1 MTNSGAGNIAN
12 HIGSTHSNESGSI
25 HREASGG
32 ASSRASAG
40 WVKLF
45 EQGNAEMKTELGGK
59 GANLAEMTNA
69 GLPVPPGFT
78 ITTEACRAYYAA
90 GAALPEGLME
100 EARAALAELE
110 GRLGKTFGDAG
121 QPLLVSVR
129 SGSVTSMP
137 GMMDTILNVGL
148 NDDTVRGVAEATGNG
163 RFAYDCYRRLIQMF
177 GNVVFGIEPIRFEK
191 LLHEMKRQTGA
202 EHDRDVGEDGWI
214 MLVEQYKALIAKS
227 GKPFP
232 QSVGEQLTLAV
243 EAVFRSWNN
252 HRAKVY
258 RKVNR
263 IPDEQGT
270 AVNIQAMVFG
280 NKGDDCG
287 TGVVFTRNPSTGEKS
302 LFGEYL
308 TNAQG
313 EDVVAGVR
321 TPLPIAELE
330 QQMPDVYAS
339 LKQTAERLER
349 HYRDMQDIEFTVE
362 HGKLY
367 LLQTRGGKRSAQ
379 AAMKISADLV
389 DEGVLTREEAIV
401 RIEIGHLDQLLHPAI
416 PADASLDVIATGLP
430 ASPGAA
436 TGEAVFDADRAE
448 EWARSGRR
456 VILIRSETTP
466 EDIHGVL
473 AAEGVLTSRGGM
485 TSHAAVVARGMGK
498 PCVCGCEE
506 ARIDFEARELRAGS
520 VVIRE
525 GEAISIDGSTGRVIR
540 GEVPLRAGEMSA
552 ELVRL
557 LGWADEIRSLR
568 VAANADNP
576 VDAAKAREFG
586 AEGIG
591 LCRTEHMFLAADRLP
606 AVREMILA
614 ESKEEREIALAKLL
628 PMQQDDFEG
637 MFRAMD
643 GLPVTIRLLDPPLH
657 EFLPNADELR
667 QRIAELTAAAAD
679 AEPDGSDRRA
689 QLTELETMLR
699 KVRSLHEANP
709 MLGQRG
715 CRLGVLFP
723 EIYDMQTEAV
733 FRAALVCI
741 GEGVRVVPE
750 VMVPLVGH
758 VNELRFL
765 RERIERT
772 AAAILGDRAGECP
785 YKVGT
790 MIEVPRAAL
799 TAAQIAE
806 CADFFSFGTNDL
818 TQMTYGCSRDDAE
831 GKFLTHYVEHKL
843 LPHNP
848 FQTLDQDG
856 VGQLIEWALR
866 QGKAVRG
873 NLKTG
878 VCGEH
883 GGDPQSIFFCHA
895 AGLDYVSCSPYR
907 IPLARIAAAQARIA
921 LGPVR
926 AEEAHGREPTLAV
939 QEASPA

>member
-1 MTNSGAGNIAN
+1 MSNGSGASNDGMIGANTNGGN
-12 HIGSTHSNESGSI
+12 
-25 HREASGG
+25 
-32 ASSRASAG
+32 
-40 WVKLF
+40 WVKSF
-45 EQGNAEMKTELGGK
+45 EQGNAGMKADLGGK

-78 ITTEACRAYYAA
+78 ITTQACRAYYASGA
-90 GAALPEGLME
+90 RMPDGLVPEVEAAL
-100 EARAALAELE
+100 RELE
-110 GRLGKTFGDAG
+110 TKQQKVFGDAAR
-121 QPLLVSVR
+121 PLLVSVR

-137 GMMDTILNVGL
+137 GMMDTILNVGM
-148 NDDTVRGVAEATGNG
+148 NDETVRGVAAATGNG

-177 GNVVFGIEPIRFEK
+177 GNVVFNIEPIRFEK
-191 LLHEMKRQTGA
+191 LLHELKHKVGA
-202 EHDRDVGEDGWI
+202 EQDRDVQAEGWI
-214 MLVEQYKALIAKS
+214 ELVETYKELIVKTC

-232 QSVGEQLTLAV
+232 QSVDEQLWLAV
-243 EAVFRSWNN
+243 DAVFRSWNN
-252 HRAKVY
+252 ARAKVY

-270 AVNIQAMVFG
+270 AVNVQAMVFG

-287 TGVVFTRNPSTGEKS
+287 TGVVFTRNPSTGENA

-321 TPLPIAELE
+321 TPLPIAELDKE
-330 QQMPDVYAS
+330 MPDVYAS
-339 LKQTAERLER
+339 LKQMAERLEL

-379 AAMKISADLV
+379 AAMKICADLV
-389 DEGVLTREEAIV
+389 GEGLLTKEEAIS

-416 PADASLDVIATGLP
+416 PADAKLDVVATGLP

-436 TGEAVFDADRAE
+436 TGEAVFDADTAE
-448 EWARSGRR
+448 ERVRAGRR
-456 VILIRSETTP
+456 VILIRAETTP

-506 ARIDFEARELRAGS
+506 LRIDMEAREMRAGE
-520 VVIRE
+520 VVIRD
-525 GEAISIDGSTGRVIR
+525 GDAVSIDGSSGRVIL
-540 GEVPLRAGEMSA
+540 GEVPLRSAEMSA
-552 ELVRL
+552 ELLQL
-557 LGWADEIRSLR
+557 LGWADEIRTLG

-576 VDAAKAREFG
+576 ADAAKAREFG

-591 LCRTEHMFLAADRLP
+591 LCRTEHMFLAPDRLP

-614 ESKEEREIALAKLL
+614 ETKQEREIALAKLL

-657 EFLPNADELR
+657 EFLPNAEELR
-667 QRIAELTAAAAD
+667 QRTAELAAEIGAGG
-679 AEPDGSDRRA
+679 ESTGERRA
-689 QLTELETMLR
+689 QLAGLEAMLR

-733 FRAALVCI
+733 FRAALICI
-741 GEGVRVVPE
+741 RDGVKVVPE
-750 VMVPLVGH
+750 IMVPLVGH
-758 VNELRFL
+758 VNELRFV

-772 AAAILGDRAGECP
+772 AERILGDQADSCR

-799 TAAQIAE
+799 TADQIAE

-831 GKFLTHYVEHKL
+831 GKFLSHYVDHKL
-843 LPHNP
+843 LPDNP
-848 FQTLDQDG
+848 FQTLDRDG

-866 QGKAVRG
+866 QGKSVRG
-873 NLKTG
+873 DLKTG

-883 GGDPQSIFFCHA
+883 GGDPKSIFFCHA

-921 LGPVR
+921 LGPVSGPNAAKR
-926 AEEAHGREPTLAV
+926 EAVLAGT
-939 QEASPA
+939 EA

>member
-1 MTNSGAGNIAN
+1 MTDR
-12 HIGSTHSNESGSI
+12 TSI
-25 HREASGG
+25 SSPIEASGKDNGPQAG
-32 ASSRASAG
+32 AGRNGQSGAG
-40 WVKLF
+40 WVKHF
-45 EQGNAEMKTELGGK
+45 EQGNAGMKAELGGK

-78 ITTEACRAYYAA
+78 ITTEACRAYYASGA
-90 GAALPEGLME
+90 RLPDGLLEETAAAL
-100 EARAALAELE
+100 RELE
-110 GRLGKTFGDAG
+110 GKLGKSFGDAAR
-121 QPLLVSVR
+121 PLLVSVR

-148 NDDTVRGVAEATGNG
+148 NDETVRGVAAATGNG

-177 GNVVFGIEPIRFEK
+177 GNVVFGVEPLRFEK
-191 LLHEMKRQTGA
+191 LLHEMKRATGA
-202 EHDRDVGEDGWI
+202 ESDRDVSEEGWI
-214 MLVEQYKALIAKS
+214 GLIGQYKELLAKA

-252 HRAKVY
+252 QRAKVY

-287 TGVVFTRNPSTGEKS
+287 TGVVFTRNPSTGEKT

-321 TPLPIAELE
+321 TPLPIADLKRD
-330 QQMPDVYAS
+330 MPDVYAS
-339 LKQTAERLER
+339 LKHTAERLER

-389 DEGVLTREEAIV
+389 DEGVLTREEAIA

-416 PADASLDVIATGLP
+416 PADAKLDVIAAGLP

-448 EWARSGRR
+448 EWARAGRR
-456 VILIRSETTP
+456 VILIRAETTP

-506 ARIDFEARELRAGS
+506 ARIDFEARELRAGGA
-520 VVIRE
+520 VIRE
-525 GEAISIDGSTGRVIR
+525 GDAVSIDGSTGRVIR
-540 GEVPLRAGEMSA
+540 GEVPLRAAEMSA

-576 VDAAKAREFG
+576 ADAAKAREFG

-591 LCRTEHMFLAADRLP
+591 LCRTEHMFLAPDRLP

-614 ESKEEREIALAKLL
+614 ETGQERASALAKLL
-628 PMQQDDFEG
+628 PMQQGDFEG

-667 QRIAELTAAAAD
+667 QRVAELTGELAAD
-679 AEPDGSDRRA
+679 PDAGGERRA
-689 QLTELETMLR
+689 QLAALEAMLR

-733 FRAALVCI
+733 FRAALTCMN
-741 GEGVRVVPE
+741 EGVAVLPE

-765 RERIERT
+765 RARIERT
-772 AAAILGDRAGECP
+772 AAEVLGERAAQCR

-799 TAAQIAE
+799 TAGQIAE

-831 GKFLTHYVEHKL
+831 GKFLSHYVDHKL

-848 FQTLDQDG
+848 FQTLDRDG

-866 QGKAVRG
+866 QGKAVRPA
-873 NLKTG
+873 LKTG

-907 IPLARIAAAQARIA
+907 LPLARIAAAQARIA
-921 LGPVR
+921 LGPAVKQAAAADR
-926 AEEAHGREPTLAV
+926 EAALA
-939 QEASPA
+939 

>member
-1 MTNSGAGNIAN
+1 MSHTNGTSSNN
-12 HIGSTHSNESGSI
+12 GSSN
-25 HREASGG
+25 
-32 ASSRASAG
+32 
-40 WVKLF
+40 WVKSF
-45 EQGNAEMKTELGGK
+45 EQGNAGMKAELGGK

-78 ITTEACRAYYAA
+78 ITTHTCRAYYAA
-90 GAALPEGLME
+90 GEKLPEGLAGE
-100 EARAALAELE
+100 VEHAIRDLE
-110 GRLGKTFGDAG
+110 RKQNKAFGDAAR
-121 QPLLVSVR
+121 PLLVSVR

-148 NDDTVRGVAEATGNG
+148 NDETVKGVAEATGNA
-163 RFAYDCYRRLIQMF
+163 RFAFDCYRRLIQMF

-191 LLHEMKRQTGA
+191 LLHEMKHRKGTENDSDVTG
-202 EHDRDVGEDGWI
+202 ESWME
-214 MLVEQYKALIAKS
+214 LVEQYKELIVKTR

-232 QSVGEQLTLAV
+232 QSVDEQLWLAV

-252 HRAKVY
+252 PRAKVY

-287 TGVVFTRNPSTGEKS
+287 TGVVFTRNPSTGENE

-321 TPLPIAELE
+321 TPLPIAELAKD
-330 QQMPDVYAS
+330 MPEVYAS

-379 AAMKISADLV
+379 AAMKISVDLV
-389 DEGVLTREEAIV
+389 DEGTITRNEAV
-401 RIEIGHLDQLLHPAI
+401 SRIEFGHLDQLLHPAI
-416 PADASLDVIATGLP
+416 PADAVLDVIATGLP

-436 TGEAVFDADRAE
+436 SGVAVFDADRAD
-448 EWARSGRR
+448 EWARAGRK
-456 VILIRSETTP
+456 VILIRAETTP

-506 ARIDFEARELRAGS
+506 ARIDLEENVMRTGNS
-520 VVIRE
+520 VIHE
-525 GEAISIDGSTGRVIR
+525 GDEVSIDGSTGRVIR
-540 GEVPLRAGEMSA
+540 GVVPLRAAEMSA
-552 ELVRL
+552 ELIRL
-557 LGWADEIRSLR
+557 LDWADEIRTLR

-576 VDAAKAREFG
+576 TDAAKAREFG

-591 LCRTEHMFLAADRLP
+591 LCRTEHMFLAPDRLP
-606 AVREMILA
+606 AVREMIMA
-614 ESKEEREIALAKLL
+614 ETTEEREIALAKLL
-628 PMQQDDFEG
+628 PMQQADFEG

-643 GLPVTIRLLDPPLH
+643 GFPVTIRLLDPPLH
-657 EFLPNADELR
+657 EFLPNADELK
-667 QRIAELTAAAAD
+667 QRLAELIAEVGTNGEEAS
-679 AEPDGSDRRA
+679 EKERERRA
-689 QLTELETMLR
+689 EITELETMLR

-715 CRLGVLFP
+715 CRLGVLYP
-723 EIYDMQTEAV
+723 EIYDMQSEAV
-733 FRAALVCI
+733 FRAANVCI
-741 GEGVRVVPE
+741 QEGVNVIPE
-750 VMVPLVGH
+750 IMVPLIGH

-765 RERIERT
+765 RERIEQT
-772 AAAILGDRAGECP
+772 AGRVLGDDAGRCA

-799 TAAQIAE
+799 TAGQIAE
-806 CADFFSFGTNDL
+806 YADFFSFGTNDL

-831 GKFLTHYVEHKL
+831 GKFLSHYVDHKL
-843 LPHNP
+843 LPANP
-848 FQTLDQDG
+848 FQTLDREG
-856 VGQLIEWALR
+856 VGQLIEWAL
-866 QGKAVRG
+866 QHGKATRRS
-873 NLKTG
+873 LKTG

-883 GGDPQSIFFCHA
+883 GGDPESIFYCHA
-895 AGLDYVSCSPYR
+895 IGLDYVSCSPYR
-907 IPLARIAAAQARIA
+907 IPLARIASAQARIA
-921 LGPVR
+921 VGPVGEETA
-926 AEEAHGREPTLAV
+926 AEREPV
-939 QEASPA
+939 MASNQA

>member
-1 MTNSGAGNIAN
+1 MIDGMENSGSKASNDQTGNDRAYATARPR
-12 HIGSTHSNESGSI
+12 GSE
-25 HREASGG
+25 
-32 ASSRASAG
+32 
-40 WVKLF
+40 WVKSF
-45 EQGNAEMKTELGGK
+45 EQGNASMKAELGGK

-78 ITTEACRAYYAA
+78 ITTHACRAYYAA
-90 GAALPEGLME
+90 GQTMPEGLAYE
-100 EARAALAELE
+100 VRDALRELE
-110 GRLGKTFGDAG
+110 RKQQKAFGDPAR
-121 QPLLVSVR
+121 PLLVSVR

-148 NDDTVRGVAEATGNG
+148 NDETVRGVASATGDG

-177 GNVVFGIEPIRFEK
+177 GNVVFDIEPIRFEK
-191 LLHEMKRQTGA
+191 LLHELKRKLGTDQDQDVPA
-202 EHDRDVGEDGWI
+202 ESWEE
-214 MLVEQYKALIAKS
+214 LAEQYKALIVKS
-227 GKPFP
+227 SGRPFP
-232 QSVGEQLTLAV
+232 QSVDEQLWLAID
-243 EAVFRSWNN
+243 AVFRSWNN
-252 HRAKVY
+252 ARAKVY

-287 TGVVFTRNPSTGEKS
+287 TGVVFTRNPSTGENV

-321 TPLPIAELE
+321 TPLAIAALE
-330 QQMPDVYAS
+330 KEMPDVFAS

-379 AAMKISADLV
+379 AAMKINADMVAECL
-389 DEGVLTREEAIV
+389 LSKEEAIS
-401 RIEIGHLDQLLHPAI
+401 RIELGHLDQLLHPAI
-416 PADASLDVIATGLP
+416 PADTPLDVIAIGLP

-436 TGEAVFDADRAE
+436 AGEAVFDADTAE
-448 EWARSGRR
+448 ERARAGRK
-456 VILIRSETTP
+456 VILIRAETTP

-506 ARIDFEARELRAGS
+506 LRIDSEAKELRVGEAL
-520 VVIRE
+520 IRE
-525 GEAISIDGSTGRVIR
+525 GEHISIDGSSGRVIR
-540 GEVPLRAGEMSA
+540 GAVPLKPAEMSA
-552 ELVRL
+552 ELKRL
-557 LGWADEIRSLR
+557 LGWADEIRTLG

-576 VDAAKAREFG
+576 ADAAKAREFG

-591 LCRTEHMFLAADRLP
+591 LCRTEHMFLAPDRLP

-614 ESKEEREIALAKLL
+614 ETLPEREVALAKLL
-628 PMQQDDFEG
+628 PMQQADFEG

-657 EFLPNADELR
+657 EFLPNIEELR
-667 QRIAELTAAAAD
+667 QRVAELTADVAAD
-679 AEPDGSDRRA
+679 AEGAEGAEGAAEEEKRTRLA
-689 QLTELETMLR
+689 RLEAMLR
-699 KVRSLHEANP
+699 KVRLLHEANP

-741 GEGVRVVPE
+741 AEGVTVVPE
-750 VMVPLVGH
+750 IMVPLVGH

-765 RERIERT
+765 RERIERS
-772 AAAILGDRAGECP
+772 AGRILGAMAEKCRF
-785 YKVGT
+785 KVGT
-790 MIEVPRAAL
+790 MIEVPRAAI
-799 TAAQIAE
+799 TAGQIAE

-843 LPHNP
+843 LPDNP
-848 FQTLDQDG
+848 FQTLDRDG

-866 QGKAVRG
+866 QGKAVRSQ
-873 NLKTG
+873 LKTG

-883 GGDPQSIFFCHA
+883 GGDPRSIFFCHA

-907 IPLARIAAAQARIA
+907 IPLARIAAAQARLA
-921 LGPVR
+921 LGVPER
-926 AEEAHGREPTLAV
+926 AEAAIREAAQV
-939 QEASPA
+939 V